1 MKRFLVALLALVMVF
16 AVVGCNKPS
25 KNEQTPENSPE
36 MSQEVTGST
45 SESAF
50 NSVLNKVW
58 GNFAEDKKFP
68 AMGGDMANMV
78 DGKAGKF
85 NLSEKESAV
94 STLHISAEAIDLVAE
109 AESLI
114 HAMNANTFTS
124 ASFKLKDAKETENFV
139 SSLKESIN
147 GTQWMCGF
155 PEKYVIF
162 TTGDNVFYALGN
174 GELVD
179 TFKAN
184 VEKAYGSDAKV
195 VAEENIA

>member
-16 AVVGCNKPS
+16 AVVGCNKPLE
-25 KNEQTPENSPE
+25 NPQTPENSPE
-36 MSQEVTGST
+36 MSQEGTP
-45 SESAF
+45 SAS
-50 NSVLNKVW
+50 NGVLSKVW
-58 GNFAEDKKFP
+58 GKFTEDKKFP
-68 AMGGDMANMV
+68 VMGGDMTNPV
-78 DGKAGKF
+78 NDNPGKF
-85 NLSEKESAV
+85 NLSDKQNAEA
-94 STLHISAEAIDLVAE
+94 TLHISAKSIDLVSE

-124 ASFKLKDAKETENFV
+124 VSFKLKDAKEAENFV
-139 SSLKESIN
+139 ASLKESIK

-155 PEKYVIF
+155 PEKVIIF

-174 GELVD
+174 GEIVD